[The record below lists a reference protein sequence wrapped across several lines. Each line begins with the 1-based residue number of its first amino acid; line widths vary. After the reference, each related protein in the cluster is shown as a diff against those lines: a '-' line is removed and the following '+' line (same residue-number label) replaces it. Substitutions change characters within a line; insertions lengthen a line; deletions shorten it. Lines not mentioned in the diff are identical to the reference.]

1 MLKLHL
7 ASTILA
13 LKHSWLVLQ
22 HKERRH
28 WTNNFMVY
36 SSNLLLNRCFPCFM
50 VYVLHTWY
58 CFCLKNSLLFLL
70 IKKIKFGDSWVITF
84 LILSGC
90 YFNVFSF
97 LVEMSLIN
105 RLFSCFQ
112 TQAEGLLGEIHV
124 KEMELERLNGQWR
137 QLQSNNSEANNAR
150 NRFVRGSSDKVHSLS
165 DYDGPQRLPYH
176 SAGRTES
183 QQRLMLL
190 RSAFVLYILA
200 LNVIVFIRISFWQNL
215 RLHITFYYLT
225 ELFFLFIRTYDW
237 PLFVLIEYLVYI

>member
-112 TQAEGLLGEIHV
+112 TQAEG
-124 KEMELERLNGQWR
+124 
-137 QLQSNNSEANNAR
+137 
-150 NRFVRGSSDKVHSLS
+150 
-165 DYDGPQRLPYH
+165 
-176 SAGRTES
+176 
-183 QQRLMLL
+183 
-190 RSAFVLYILA
+190 
-200 LNVIVFIRISFWQNL
+200 
-215 RLHITFYYLT
+215 
-225 ELFFLFIRTYDW
+225 
-237 PLFVLIEYLVYI
+237 YLVKFTWKRWSWKDWMDNGDNSKAITQRRTMLGIVLLEAPLIRYIVCRIMMVLRGFLTILQAELKASKGLCYLGRHLCFIF

>member
-1 MLKLHL
+1 LAFDTIPSVNNEYYFMLKLHL

-90 YFNVFSF
+90 YFNVFSC

-105 RLFSCFQ
+105 RLFF
-112 TQAEGLLGEIHV
+112 L
-124 KEMELERLNGQWR
+124 
-137 QLQSNNSEANNAR
+137 
-150 NRFVRGSSDKVHSLS
+150 LS
-165 DYDGPQRLPYH
+165 DTSWGFTWWNSRERDG
-176 SAGRTES
+176 AGK
-183 QQRLMLL
+183 
-190 RSAFVLYILA
+190 
-200 LNVIVFIRISFWQNL
+200 
-215 RLHITFYYLT
+215 
-225 ELFFLFIRTYDW
+225 
-237 PLFVLIEYLVYI
+237 IEWTMATTPKQ